1 MNIYIVKPG
10 DTVSGI
16 AQASGISEEEIV
28 YINQI
33 AYPYLLAVGQA
44 LLLPGRSGGEAEAEA
59 GGSEN
64 AGETGDGRRSAV
76 MGGYAYPFIDEVTL
90 SETLSYLTSV
100 SVFSYGFRPDGTLVP
115 PRTDDGRLIR
125 SALDRGVRPI
135 LTLTPFDA
143 QERFSTILITS
154 MLHNPPARENL
165 IRNLLAIMPE
175 KQFAGVD
182 LDFEFVRASDRDL
195 YTAFTAE
202 LRGRMNEAGYTVSV
216 ALPPKISDDQAGLFY
231 EGIDYAGLGAA
242 ADSVLL
248 MTYEWGYAGSPPMAV
263 APLDQVRRVTEYAVT
278 RISPA
283 KICLGIPNY
292 GYDWTLPSGKDA
304 PRVRTVG
311 NVEAVQQAAEK
322 GAEIFFDETAQ
333 TPYYSYIE
341 DGVTHEVWFEDV
353 RSIAA
358 KFSLIGEYGLR
369 GAGYWQ
375 LMRLFR
381 ANWILAE
388 DTFRIAGRQ

>member
-154 MLHNPPARENL
+154 MLHNPPARE
-165 IRNLLAIMPE
+165 
-175 KQFAGVD
+175 
-182 LDFEFVRASDRDL
+182 
-195 YTAFTAE
+195 
-202 LRGRMNEAGYTVSV
+202 
-216 ALPPKISDDQAGLFY
+216 ISTLH
-231 EGIDYAGLGAA
+231 
-242 ADSVLL
+242 
-248 MTYEWGYAGSPPMAV
+248 SPP
-263 APLDQVRRVTEYAVT
+263 
-278 RISPA
+278 S
-283 KICLGIPNY
+283 C
-292 GYDWTLPSGKDA
+292 
-304 PRVRTVG
+304 
-311 NVEAVQQAAEK
+311 
-322 GAEIFFDETAQ
+322 
-333 TPYYSYIE
+333 
-341 DGVTHEVWFEDV
+341 
-353 RSIAA
+353 
-358 KFSLIGEYGLR
+358 GEG
-369 GAGYWQ
+369 
-375 LMRLFR
+375 
-381 ANWILAE
+381 
-388 DTFRIAGRQ
+388 